1 MADPVVVQCTSA
13 CTVTLELKQ
22 VGPFS
27 LSVEDGLILS
37 GLVIS
42 VWAVALGARAVIRV
56 FTQNQDA

>member
-1 MADPVVVQCTSA
+1 MAEPVIVECSTA
-13 CTVTLELKQ
+13 CTVQLELKQ

-42 VWAVALGARAVIRV
+42 VWVVGLGFRAVIWV
-56 FTQNQDA
+56 ISGNQDA